1 MSPQDTP
8 TTNGPLSA
16 RFSHILTSQP
26 SQAVVDTSQCL
37 GLATHSVEPKNIHV
51 RIVPN
56 IEDAS
61 RCVVFD
67 IVDREFQP
75 GTSIKIGRF
84 TDRHTSSHMS
94 FKSKVVSRAHCE
106 IWSEVDG
113 KLYIKDTRSSSG
125 TFLNHIRLSSAN
137 HESRPTQ
144 IQDGDIVQLGIDYQ
158 GGQEE
163 IYRSVRMRFELNR
176 SRNPR
181 PMSYTITAFNNLPSH
196 HSHLTNGA
204 KSCDDES
211 AVLAGSHQYQ
221 HNEQQEYE
229 YIEKETEAE
238 ENTSNADASIEEC
251 CICLCA
257 MAPFQAL
264 FISPCAHSY
273 HYKCIRPLLK
283 SHPGFQCPICRTY
296 SDLEA
301 SVAEVE
307 ELIKPK
313 AIKTVHSHSHS
324 HSRPRPPPL
333 SFSSCVSS
341 SSSSSP
347 PSSPL
352 TAVPVTPIV
361 APITTTSTTTTT
373 NTTTTTTTTTT
384 TATRTVVSPITP
396 ISLTTP
402 NTANDSANNNANNTA
417 PWQTIEPPL
426 SILNPTYSET
436 TSDTELVARDR
447 RTVFIE
453 ETTDPITSQP
463 TIHPEPPV
471 HQDTA
476 ESEQSSSRRDT
487 DRRMS
492 ATSLMEKIKMVFFE
506 KRKSHRHHHHHS
518 QSYQPNH
525 IYSHKQQTQLQY
537 QDQQRQQGLLNSL
550 CQKELEE

>member
-1 MSPQDTP
+1 
-8 TTNGPLSA
+8 
-16 RFSHILTSQP
+16 
-26 SQAVVDTSQCL
+26 
-37 GLATHSVEPKNIHV
+37 V

-181 PMSYTITAFNNLPSH
+181 PMSYTITAFNNL
-196 HSHLTNGA
+196 
-204 KSCDDES
+204 
-211 AVLAGSHQYQ
+211 Q
-221 HNEQQEYE
+221 
-229 YIEKETEAE
+229 
-238 ENTSNADASIEEC
+238 NTSNADASIEEC

-296 SDLEA
+296 SDLE
-301 SVAEVE
+301 
-307 ELIKPK
+307 
-313 AIKTVHSHSHS
+313 
-324 HSRPRPPPL
+324 
-333 SFSSCVSS
+333 
-341 SSSSSP
+341 
-347 PSSPL
+347 
-352 TAVPVTPIV
+352 
-361 APITTTSTTTTT
+361 
-373 NTTTTTTTTTT
+373 
-384 TATRTVVSPITP
+384 
-396 ISLTTP
+396 
-402 NTANDSANNNANNTA
+402 
-417 PWQTIEPPL
+417 
-426 SILNPTYSET
+426 
-436 TSDTELVARDR
+436 
-447 RTVFIE
+447 
-453 ETTDPITSQP
+453 
-463 TIHPEPPV
+463 
-471 HQDTA
+471 
-476 ESEQSSSRRDT
+476 
-487 DRRMS
+487 
-492 ATSLMEKIKMVFFE
+492 
-506 KRKSHRHHHHHS
+506 
-518 QSYQPNH
+518 
-525 IYSHKQQTQLQY
+525 
-537 QDQQRQQGLLNSL
+537 
-550 CQKELEE
+550 